1 MKMRIGRRVVVP
13 RAMVLGNR
21 VRINAQHLGDQQ
33 PLGNVKVNPPQIAA
47 LSLVWDLN
55 LGATHNHRSWVPC
68 GDYSQS
74 FRMSPVTAARKI
86 ALSSQPAMI

>member
-1 MKMRIGRRVVVP
+1 
-13 RAMVLGNR
+13 MVLGNR

-55 LGATHNHRSWVPC
+55 LGATHNHRYWVPC
-68 GDYSQS
+68 GDDSQS
-74 FRMSPVTAARKI
+74 FRMSPVTAARNI